1 MAADAPRIYIDYKS
15 PYAYLA
21 KDPAYELEREFGFE
35 FTWLPYVLEIPDFL
49 GTVEARNPHQWRRV
63 RYSYMD
69 ARRLANR
76 RELTVRGPRKIFD
89 SSIAAIAMLYAQRQ
103 GNFRRY
109 NDLAFERFWKR
120 ELDIEDREAM
130 RRVLG
135 DSGNDGTGFFDFL
148 DGKGR
153 AELDRINREAEE
165 LGVFGVPMYVI
176 DGELFWGGD
185 RLWMAR
191 EKLSQRR

>member
-1 MAADAPRIYIDYKS
+1 
-15 PYAYLA
+15 
-21 KDPAYELEREFGFE
+21 
-35 FTWLPYVLEIPDFL
+35 
-49 GTVEARNPHQWRRV
+49 
-63 RYSYMD
+63 
-69 ARRLANR
+69 
-76 RELTVRGPRKIFD
+76 
-89 SSIAAIAMLYAQRQ
+89 MLYAQRL

-130 RRVLG
+130 RRVLD
-135 DSGNDGTGFFDFL
+135 DSGNDTNAFFDFL

-185 RLWMAR
+185 RLWMVA
-191 EKLSQRR
+191 